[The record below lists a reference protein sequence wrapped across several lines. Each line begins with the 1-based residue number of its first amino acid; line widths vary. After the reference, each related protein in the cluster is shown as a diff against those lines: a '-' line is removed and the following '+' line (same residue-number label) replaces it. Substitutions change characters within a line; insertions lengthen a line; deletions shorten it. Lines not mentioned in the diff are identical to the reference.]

1 MELTQ
6 LRYFLKVAELQHITR
21 ASEELHIAQPAL
33 TQTIH
38 RLEKELE
45 VPLFG
50 MKGRN
55 IVLTEYG
62 RYFYEKLK
70 PLLTGIFDLPE
81 QLQTMAKMENSTIH
95 LNVLAASSL
104 VTRAIIE
111 YKKIDDEVHFQ
122 VSQNETDDLCDIV
135 VTTKLFYNQSL
146 QNQDEVFVCN
156 EEIFLIVPNNE
167 RFQNINEISLEEVK
181 NEDFISLSGAKHF
194 RAICDKFCKKEHI
207 HPNIVF
213 ESDSPIAVKNMIS
226 ANIGI
231 GFWPSFS
238 WEQIDTKNV
247 KLLKIANTNCTRDI
261 LVTYKNNKT
270 DDQITRK
277 FYTFLIDFIEKEKK
291 ATETYSPQ
299 QNS

>member
-21 ASEELHIAQPAL
+21 AAEELHIAQPAL

-50 MKGRN
+50 IKGRN

-70 PLLTGIFDLPE
+70 PLLTGILDLPE
-81 QLQTMAKMENSTIH
+81 QLQTMAKIENSTIH

-122 VSQNETDDLCDIV
+122 VSQNETDDLCDIC

-146 QNQDEVFVCN
+146 QNHDEIFVCN
-156 EEIFLIVPNNE
+156 
-167 RFQNINEISLEEVK
+167 
-181 NEDFISLSGAKHF
+181 
-194 RAICDKFCKKEHI
+194 
-207 HPNIVF
+207 
-213 ESDSPIAVKNMIS
+213 
-226 ANIGI
+226 
-231 GFWPSFS
+231 
-238 WEQIDTKNV
+238 
-247 KLLKIANTNCTRDI
+247 
-261 LVTYKNNKT
+261 
-270 DDQITRK
+270 
-277 FYTFLIDFIEKEKK
+277 
-291 ATETYSPQ
+291 
-299 QNS
+299 

>member
-50 MKGRN
+50 IKGRN

-70 PLLTGIFDLPE
+70 PLLTGILDLPE
-81 QLQTMAKMENSTIH
+81 QLQTMAKIENSTIH
-95 LNVLAASSL
+95 LNVLATSSL

-111 YKKIDDEVHFQ
+111 YKKIDDEVHYQ
-122 VSQNETDDLCDIV
+122 VSQNETDDLCDIC

-146 QNQDEVFVCN
+146 QNHDEIFVCN
-156 EEIFLIVPNNE
+156 EEIFLIVPNNA

-194 RAICDKFCKKEHI
+194 RAICDKFCKKEQFI
-207 HPNIVF
+207 KNQRLNICLQDLC
-213 ESDSPIAVKNMIS
+213 SVKIVGLQLLLYL
-226 ANIGI
+226 NIKKENI
-231 GFWPSFS
+231 
-238 WEQIDTKNV
+238 
-247 KLLKIANTNCTRDI
+247 I
-261 LVTYKNNKT
+261 LVALLQKK
-270 DDQITRK
+270 I
-277 FYTFLIDFIEKEKK
+277 KK
-291 ATETYSPQ
+291 A
-299 QNS
+299 